1 MNIFI
6 EIKHI
11 IVGWWNWLF
20 KKNTVLA
27 NKRLD
32 ICARCEKR
40 IPLTKNEAYC
50 DLCGCIL
57 SAKTRVKDE
66 KCLMNK
72 WNE

>member
-11 IVGWWNWLF
+11 IVGWRNWLF
-20 KKNTVLA
+20 KKNTALA
-27 NKRLD
+27 KNRLA

-40 IPLTKNEAYC
+40 ETFGGKAIC
-50 DLCGCIL
+50 SLCGCFL
-57 SAKTRVKDE
+57 NQKTRVKDE